1 MINGLTHS
9 GFAVSNLESTL
20 DFFKE
25 KLSIEEIC
33 SQLSDQQYLSKV
45 TGFPGASLKIGFVR
59 KKGDIFPLE
68 VIEYIHPKGKP
79 THSGFG
85 IVGTQHRCYEA
96 SNLDALYYGLKNQGA
111 RFLSEPHPLIDGFWP
126 NSRGVFLYGPDNTI
140 FEFLEPMQNKHGNP
154 EIKRIHHIGL
164 TVSDIPKALNLL
176 CGILGLKKI
185 EEKELDWGYL
195 KFPGEIFNAQL
206 NTTLL
211 NITGTQVFL
220 ELWQFQTPSGPP
232 ALTAHNN
239 FGSGH
244 LCFQVDDI
252 FNDHT
257 SLEKAGVRF
266 MGPPAEIT
274 AGINKGAYAIYFSG
288 FDDYRFELFQKP
300 TEINQSPVKFN

>member
-9 GFAVSNLESTL
+9 GFTVRTLEPAL

-25 KLSIEEIC
+25 ELGIEEIR
-33 SQLSDQQYLSKV
+33 SQFSDQEYLAKI
-45 TGFPGASLKIGFVR
+45 TGFPGASLKIGFVQ

-68 VIEYIHPKGKP
+68 VIEYIHPKGEP

-85 IVGTQHRCYEA
+85 IVGTQHRCYEV
-96 SNLDALYYGLKNQGA
+96 SNLDMLYYGLKNQGV
-111 RFLSEPHPLIDGFWP
+111 RFLSEPRPLIDGFWP
-126 NSRGVFLYGPDNTI
+126 DSRGVFFYGPDDTI
-140 FEFLEPMQNKHGNP
+140 FEFLEPRKNSFGNP
-154 EIKRIHHIGL
+154 EIKRIHHIGM
-164 TVSDIPKALNLL
+164 TVSDIWNALNLL
-176 CGILGLKKI
+176 CGMLGLNKI
-185 EEKELDWGYL
+185 EDKKLDWNYL
-195 KFPGEIFNAQL
+195 KFPGGIFDTHL
-206 NTTLL
+206 NSTLL

-220 ELWQFQTPSGPP
+220 ELWQFRTLSGPH
-232 ALTAHNN
+232 ALTTHNN

-252 FNDHT
+252 FNDHA

-266 MGPPAEIT
+266 MGPPAEVT

-300 TEINQSPVKFN
+300 NNNYFILP

>member
-9 GFAVSNLESTL
+9 GFTVSTLESAL
-20 DFFKE
+20 IFFKE
-25 KLSIEEIC
+25 KLEIEEIRN
-33 SQLSDQQYLSKV
+33 QLSDQEYLAKV
-45 TGFPGASLKIGFVR
+45 TGFPRASLKIGFVQ

-68 VIEYIHPKGKP
+68 VIEYIHPRGEP

-85 IVGTQHRCYEA
+85 IVGTQHRCYEV
-96 SNLDALYYGLKNQGA
+96 SNLNALYYGLKNQGV
-111 RFLSEPHPLIDGFWP
+111 RFLSEPRPHINGHWP
-126 NSRGVFLYGPDNTI
+126 DSRGIFFYGPDDTI
-140 FEFLEPMQNKHGNP
+140 FEFLEPRQNNLGNP
-154 EIKRIHHIGL
+154 EIKRIHHIGM
-164 TVSDIPKALNLL
+164 TVSDIPNALNLL
-176 CGILGLKKI
+176 CEILGLNKI
-185 EEKELDWGYL
+185 EDKKLDWDYL
-195 KFPGEIFNAQL
+195 KFPGEVFDTRI

-220 ELWQFQTPSGPP
+220 ELWQFQIPSGPP

-252 FNDHT
+252 FNDSA

-300 TEINQSPVKFN
+300 V

>member
-9 GFAVSNLESTL
+9 GFAVSNLESVL

-25 KLSIEEIC
+25 KLGIEEIH
-33 SQLSDQQYLSKV
+33 SQFSDQEYLSKV

-68 VIEYIHPKGKP
+68 VIEYIHPKGEP

-85 IVGTQHRCYEA
+85 IVGTQHRCYEV
-96 SNLDALYYGLKNQGA
+96 SNLDALYNRLKNRGV
-111 RFLSEPHPLIDGFWP
+111 RFLSKPCPLMDGFWP
-126 NSRGVFLYGPDNTI
+126 NSRGVFFYGPDETI
-140 FEFLEPMQNKHGNP
+140 FEFIEPRQITHGNP
-154 EIKRIHHIGL
+154 EIKRIHHIGM
-164 TVSDIPKALNLL
+164 TVSDIPNALNLL
-176 CGILGLKKI
+176 CGILGLKIIKD
-185 EEKELDWGYL
+185 KELDWGYL
-195 KFPGEIFNAQL
+195 KFPGEIIDTQL

-220 ELWQFQTPSGPP
+220 ELWQFQTSSGPP

-239 FGSGH
+239 IGSGH

-252 FNDHT
+252 FNDYAA
-257 SLEKAGVRF
+257 LEKAGIRF
-266 MGPPAEIT
+266 MGSPTEVT

-288 FDDYRFELFQKP
+288 FDDYRFELFQK
-300 TEINQSPVKFN
+300 VA